1 MNTSTFISHH
11 LFVAAAGQHPAP
23 KPRPVVRSHS
33 SQPLM
38 DKALSVTLEV
48 LHGDGDVDLS
58 QVRPARV
65 DSRPV
70 SI

>member
-1 MNTSTFISHH
+1 
-11 LFVAAAGQHPAP
+11 
-23 KPRPVVRSHS
+23 
-33 SQPLM
+33 M